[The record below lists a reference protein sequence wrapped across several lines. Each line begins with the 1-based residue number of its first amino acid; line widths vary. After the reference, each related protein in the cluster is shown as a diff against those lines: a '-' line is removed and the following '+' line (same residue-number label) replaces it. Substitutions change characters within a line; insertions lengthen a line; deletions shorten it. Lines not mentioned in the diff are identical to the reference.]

1 MDKENTKYV
10 IQMSM
15 IQVLLD
21 EKEAELIELTQQIT
35 KIFKKALNNNIA
47 IEKSGKINRWYY
59 KIKQFFIDIKIQ
71 TICKGINTLELDVI
85 LINKTLEILKKN
97 KQ

>member
-59 KIKQFFIDIKIQ
+59 KIKQFFIDIKIK
-71 TICKGINTLELDVI
+71 TICKRINTLELDVI
-85 LINKTLEILKKN
+85 LIKKTLEAIKKN

>member
-1 MDKENTKYV
+1 MDKDNIKHITQV
-10 IQMSM
+10 AM

-59 KIKQFFIDIKIQ
+59 KIKQFFIDVKIQ
-71 TICKGINTLELDVI
+71 TIGKRINTLELDVI
-85 LINKTLEILKKN
+85 LIKKTLEAIKKN

>member
-1 MDKENTKYV
+1 
-10 IQMSM
+10 M

-71 TICKGINTLELDVI
+71 TIGKRINKLELDVI
-85 LINKTLEILKKN
+85 IIKKTLEVIKKN

>member
-1 MDKENTKYV
+1 MDKENIKYT
-10 IQMSM
+10 IQMAM

-21 EKEAELIELTQQIT
+21 EKEAELIELTE
-35 KIFKKALNNNIA
+35 KIKKVFKKTLNNS
-47 IEKSGKINRWYY
+47 IEIKKSGKINRWYY

-71 TICKGINTLELDVI
+71 TICKRINKLELDVI
-85 LINKTLEILKKN
+85 IIKKTLGAIKKN

>member
-10 IQMSM
+10 IQMAM

-35 KIFKKALNNNIA
+35 KIFKKALNNSIE

-71 TICKGINTLELDVI
+71 TIGKRINTLELDVI
-85 LINKTLEILKKN
+85 LIKKTLETIKKN

>member
-1 MDKENTKYV
+1 MDKDNIKHITQV
-10 IQMSM
+10 AM

-59 KIKQFFIDIKIQ
+59 KIKQFFIDVKIQ
-71 TICKGINTLELDVI
+71 TICKRINTLELDVI
-85 LINKTLEILKKN
+85 LIKKTLEAIKKN